1 MYNSSHTVYIPLSA
15 AMPIF
20 SVYTVNNSMQEDPIQ
35 RMFTII
41 VNTVLI
47 GLLVVTVV
55 AGILIS

>member
-1 MYNSSHTVYIPLSA
+1 
-15 AMPIF
+15 MPIF
-20 SVYTVNNSMQEDPIQ
+20 RVITVNMCMQEDPIQ

-41 VNTVLI
+41 VNTVII